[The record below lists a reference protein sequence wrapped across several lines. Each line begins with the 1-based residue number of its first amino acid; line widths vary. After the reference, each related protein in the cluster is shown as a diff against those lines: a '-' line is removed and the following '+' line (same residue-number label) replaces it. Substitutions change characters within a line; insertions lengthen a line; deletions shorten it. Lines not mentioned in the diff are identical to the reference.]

1 MRVKLIDSGLVLTE
15 TTTKHLVKV
24 MIREG
29 LTEDEAINSI
39 RLGHIRTENNPLV
52 YEVDESELVSEL
64 IPQYIF
70 ETTILKNFPYQHI
83 SHTADYPII
92 TDSDGVFGYW
102 DEE

>member
-15 TTTKHLVKV
+15 TTTKHLVKD

-39 RLGHIRTENNPLV
+39 RLGRIRTEHNPLV

-64 IPQYIF
+64 IPQYTF
-70 ETTILKNFPYQHI
+70 ETTILKNIPYQHI

-92 TDSDGVFGYW
+92 PDSDGVFGYW